1 MTRRCSSVAAVWPKR
16 RAPRQGKFPPRK
28 KREELRNV
36 MYLVDIDKRW
46 IWAAAGAAGVVGLL
60 LLSRLRPES
69 KGRRV
74 WRRVKARR
82 QREREEQMERGPE
95 EKKE

>member
-1 MTRRCSSVAAVWPKR
+1 
-16 RAPRQGKFPPRK
+16 
-28 KREELRNV
+28 
-36 MYLVDIDKRW
+36 MYAIDKRW

-60 LLSRLRPES
+60 LIRLRPES

-82 QREREEQMERGPE
+82 EREQREREQAREQEEE
-95 EKKE
+95 EKK